1 MVENDIK
8 QPKAESSTPK
18 GGAFDKAADFTFF
31 ISKET
36 LVKMLPFFILVFA
49 MLTFYIFIQHRA
61 VRMQREKEGLKRE
74 LKELRAE
81 FITLKSDLME
91 KSRQSEIVN
100 KLSPIGVKELKTPP
114 LKIEI
119 KTNGKK

>member
-1 MVENDIK
+1 MVENEII
-8 QPKAESSTPK
+8 QPKSTSAPK
-18 GGAFDKAADFTFF
+18 NGGTFDKAADFTFF
-31 ISKET
+31 ISKEM
-36 LVKMLPFFILVFA
+36 LLKLLPFFIMITM
-49 MLTFYIFIQHRA
+49 MLIFYIFIQHRA
-61 VRMQREKEGLKRE
+61 VKMQREKESLKGE

-81 FITLKSDLME
+81 FITLKSDLVE

-100 KLSPIGVKELKTPP
+100 KLMPIGVKELKTPP

>member
-1 MVENDIK
+1 MVENEIK
-8 QPKAESSTPK
+8 QPKSNAAPK
-18 GGAFDKAADFTFF
+18 EGNLGKAADFTFF
-31 ISKET
+31 ISKEM
-36 LVKMLPFFILVFA
+36 LVKLLPFFIMVFMMLV
-49 MLTFYIFIQHRA
+49 FYIFIQHRA
-61 VRMQREKEGLKRE
+61 VKMQREKEGLKRE

-100 KLSPIGVKELKTPP
+100 KLEPIGVKELKTPP

-119 KTNGKK
+119 KANGKK